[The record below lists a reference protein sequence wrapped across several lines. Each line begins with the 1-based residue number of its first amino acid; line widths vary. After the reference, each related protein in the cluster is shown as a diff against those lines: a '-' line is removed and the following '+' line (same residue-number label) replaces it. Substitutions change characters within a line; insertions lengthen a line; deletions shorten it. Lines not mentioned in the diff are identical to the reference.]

1 MTFVKNVQTKLQA
14 TDSFIPNLSVNSNTA
29 TTRLVLTLINKGKSI
44 VVRISADAGSAMI
57 VSEKINQMVLRL

>member
-29 TTRLVLTLINKGKSI
+29 TIRLVLTLINKGKSI